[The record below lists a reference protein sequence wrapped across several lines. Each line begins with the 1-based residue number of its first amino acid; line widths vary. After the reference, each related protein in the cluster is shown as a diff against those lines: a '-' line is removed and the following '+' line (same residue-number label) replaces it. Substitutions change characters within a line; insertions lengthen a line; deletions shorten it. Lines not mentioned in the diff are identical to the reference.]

1 MQQPAP
7 TGSPSRLRAQQALV
21 LLLLFAGYSAY
32 YFCRADLSVATP
44 LIAGELQAHGL
55 GHDDALNRIGLVS
68 SAGIFAY
75 ALGKLLL
82 TPFVDLW
89 GGRHGFNF
97 GLAGALVFTLVF
109 TLGGGVPV
117 FTIAWMGNRL
127 TQSVGWAGLV
137 KVCSRWFDFTTYGR
151 VVGVLSLSYLVGDAV
166 ARQSMG
172 VLIEQ
177 GASWRAVF
185 YYAAAVA
192 AVLLLLSLWLLRDSR
207 TDAGHAPARANPLNL
222 FAAQEQPKQGL
233 ALLMRTLLTD
243 GAFIFVCLL
252 SFGCTVVRETFN
264 NWTPTYLNESAGY
277 SVAQAAK
284 FSAVFPAVGAVS
296 VLATGWLSDWLGANG
311 RAVLLAVGLAAST
324 GTLMVL
330 AGAGAGAAGASFAV
344 LLIGLTAFCFLGPY
358 SLLGGAMALDFGGT
372 QAGAAASGLIDGI
385 GYIGGV
391 IAGAGMSRVAA
402 AFGWHGVFVALAGVC
417 VLSALAAVWLY
428 AHQARKLKQAR
439 A

>member
-1 MQQPAP
+1 MQQPATNGP
-7 TGSPSRLRAQQALV
+7 RPRLRAQQALV
-21 LLLLFAGYSAY
+21 MLLLFAGYAAY

-44 LIAGELQAHGL
+44 LIADELQSHGL
-55 GHDDALNRIGLVS
+55 DREAALNRIGEIS
-68 SAGIFAY
+68 SLGILAY

-82 TPFVDLW
+82 TGFADLW
-89 GGRHGFNF
+89 GGRRSFNF
-97 GLAGALVFTLVF
+97 GLGGALVFTLLF

-127 TQSVGWAGLV
+127 TQSIGWAGLV
-137 KVCSRWFDFTTYGR
+137 KTCSRWFDFTTYGR

-172 VLIEQ
+172 VLIER
-177 GASWRAVF
+177 GASWRTVF
-185 YYAAAVA
+185 VYAAAVA
-192 AVLLLLSLWLLRDSR
+192 ALLLLLCVWLLRESR
-207 TDAGHAPARANPLNL
+207 TEAGHEPARANPLNL
-222 FAAQEQPKQGL
+222 FAGQSEPSRSLPK
-233 ALLMRTLLTD
+233 LMRTLLTD

-264 NWTPTYLNESAGY
+264 NWTPTYLNQSAGL

-311 RAVLLAVGLAAST
+311 RAILMAIGLAAST

-330 AGAGAGAAGASFAV
+330 AGANPGAAGAAFAV

-385 GYIGGV
+385 GYLGGV
-391 IAGAGMSRVAA
+391 IAGAGMSRIAA
-402 AFGWHGVFVALAGVC
+402 AYGWHGVFVALAGVC
-417 VLSALAAVWLY
+417 VLSAIAALWLY
-428 AHQARKLKQAR
+428 AHQARKLRQDR

>member
-1 MQQPAP
+1 MPPPATTADRP
-7 TGSPSRLRAQQALV
+7 RLRAQQALV
-21 LLLLFAGYSAY
+21 ILLLFAGYAAY
-32 YFCRADLSVATP
+32 YFCRANLSVATP
-44 LIAGELQAHGL
+44 LIADELQSHGL
-55 GHDDALNRIGLVS
+55 GREEALNRIGEIS
-68 SAGIFAY
+68 SLGILAY
-75 ALGKLLL
+75 AIGKLFL
-82 TPFVDLW
+82 TGFADLW
-89 GGRHGFNF
+89 GGRRSFNI
-97 GLAGALVFTLVF
+97 GLGGALVFTLLF

-117 FTIAWMGNRL
+117 FTLAWMGNRL
-127 TQSVGWAGLV
+127 TQSIGWAGLV

-172 VLIEQ
+172 VLIEH
-177 GASWRAVF
+177 GGSWRQVY

-192 AVLLLLSLWLLRDSR
+192 ALLLLLSAWLLRDSR
-207 TDAGHAPARANPLNL
+207 TEAGHAPALANPLNL
-222 FAAQEQPKQGL
+222 FAAESSATRSLPK
-233 ALLMRTLLTD
+233 LMRTLLTD

-264 NWTPTYLNESAGY
+264 NWTPTYLNESAGF

-311 RAVLLAVGLAAST
+311 RAVLLAVGLAASAA
-324 GTLMVL
+324 TLVVL
-330 AGAGAGAAGASFAV
+330 AGAHSGAAGASFAV
-344 LLIGLTAFCFLGPY
+344 LLIGITAFCVLGPY

-402 AFGWHGVFVALAGVC
+402 AFGWHGVFVALSGVC
-417 VLSALAAVWLY
+417 LLSALAALWLY
-428 AHQARKLKQAR
+428 AHQARKLKEAR